1 MLEFPV
7 IPESS
12 ERSRNKTRF
21 ARIILIS
28 YMAQIAGP
36 GTNVIHFQYI
46 IFTNHDNFLRVYLTL
61 L

>member
-36 GTNVIHFQYI
+36 GTSVSQM
-46 IFTNHDNFLRVYLTL
+46 
-61 L
+61 